1 MSAATTSTPFVGGND
16 LQMAVNELLVQMQ
29 SFDEPTATEK
39 LVGKLVDMVNL
50 LLPPHRQLRG
60 PSGKPANILLIA
72 STNRADSLDPALL
85 RPGRFDRRL
94 TFELPPKLGRRQLID
109 HFLTRKSHAPEL
121 DSDER
126 RDALAAV
133 TQGYSPAMLE
143 GLMDESLIQ
152 AVRGEAVRDDLGG
165 RRARPAAGRGGA
177 WASRSPTPTHE
188 RG

>member
-1 MSAATTSTPFVGGND
+1 MAVSTAATTTTSFTGGND

-29 SFDEPTATEK
+29 SFEEPTGKDK
-39 LVGKLVDMVNL
+39 LVGKLVDAVNL

-60 PSGKPANILLIA
+60 PAGKYANIMLIA

-94 TFELPPKLGRRQLID
+94 TFELPPKISRRQLID
-109 HFLTRKSHAPEL
+109 HFLARKAHAAEL
-121 DSDER
+121 DSEER

-143 GLMDESLIQ
+143 G
-152 AVRGEAVRDDLGG
+152 
-165 RRARPAAGRGGA
+165 
-177 WASRSPTPTHE
+177 
-188 RG
+188 